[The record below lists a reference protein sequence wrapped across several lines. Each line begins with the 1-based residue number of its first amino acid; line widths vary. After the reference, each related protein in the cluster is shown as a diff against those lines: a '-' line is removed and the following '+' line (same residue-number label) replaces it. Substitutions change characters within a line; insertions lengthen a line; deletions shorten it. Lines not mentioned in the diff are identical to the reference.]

1 VARPALEEDEPR
13 LVVVLARRGDDLARE
28 NGDRRAARRR
38 VVERE
43 LELVL
48 GEDEVRRAVS
58 RDSHGAILLCR
69 REP

>member
-1 VARPALEEDEPR
+1 
-13 LVVVLARRGDDLARE
+13 VLARRSDDLARE
-28 NGDRRAARRR
+28 DGDRRPTRRG

-58 RDSHGAILLCR
+58 RDSHAAILLR
-69 REP
+69 RRQA